1 MQLKSH
7 PKSQSEIPESSFNK
21 SPKKKDLFALHYS
34 KKESFSLEDYLKTST
49 RNELFE
55 GSEGSNHGTRVRS
68 YSSNI
73 MSEEQ

>member
-7 PKSQSEIPESSFNK
+7 PKSQNDIPEASFNK
-21 SPKKKDLFALHYS
+21 SPKKKDRFALHYS

-49 RNELFE
+49 RNEIF
-55 GSEGSNHGTRVRS
+55 EGSNHGTRVRS
-68 YSSNI
+68 YSSNA